1 MEIKERGDRSNPLAR
16 ANLFS
21 RLFLCWLTPLLHL
34 GHKRQLNE
42 NDMYNVLPEDRSES
56 LGEDL
61 QRYTEFVASL
71 ISGFIVEDET
81 PHNQKNLPDLALLAS
96 GRSRGKSN

>member
-1 MEIKERGDRSNPLAR
+1 MEIKERGDRSNPLAS

-61 QRYTEFVASL
+61 QRQMDGRGSG
-71 ISGFIVEDET
+71 GFIVEDET